1 MLTGNDMVFNIS
13 KNSMLIYVS
22 EGTAEVGS
30 TMTSIEEHQLGGVD
44 RSGQDWITLSAGL
57 T

>member
-30 TMTSIEEHQLGGVD
+30 TMTSIEEQQLGDVD
-44 RSGQDWITLSAGL
+44 PSGQDWIMLSTDL